1 MAVIDNAFET
11 KGTKLYFVN
20 SAGNAVLSVTCPTG
34 VDGVAGGTKEQIDT
48 TCLDETGDVRT
59 SIGGFAEATDVTVP
73 FILYDGD
80 ASHQDLFVL
89 KTSGEVVAWMLALSD
104 DTTAP
109 TLASDGLEPPAN
121 RTTFSFNG
129 YVSNLTLSANISD
142 VVRGNLTI
150 KPSGATTPHWP
161 A

>member
-1 MAVIDNAFET
+1 MAVIENAFET
-11 KGTKLYFVN
+11 KGTKLYFVD
-20 SAGNAVLSVTCPTG
+20 STGLQVLSVSCPTG
-34 VDGVAGGTKEQIDT
+34 VTGVAGGTKDQIDT

-59 SIGGFAEATDVTVP
+59 SIGGFADATEVSVP

-80 ASHQDLFVL
+80 ASHQDLFTL

-109 TLASDGLEPPAN
+109 TLASDGLEPPTN
-121 RTTFSFNG
+121 RTTFSWDG
-129 YVSNLTLSANISD
+129 YVSNLTIDAAIND
-142 VVRGNLTI
+142 VVRGTLTV
-150 KPSGATTPHWP
+150 KPSGSTTPHWP